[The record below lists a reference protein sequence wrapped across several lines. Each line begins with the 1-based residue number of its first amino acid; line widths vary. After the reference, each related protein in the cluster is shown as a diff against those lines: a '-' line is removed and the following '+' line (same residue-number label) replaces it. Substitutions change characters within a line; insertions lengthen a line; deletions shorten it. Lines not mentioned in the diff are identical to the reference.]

1 MLRAPKP
8 EPILCCAVLLL
19 FMSVTL
25 RIGAFSKS
33 SDARGGEDTGA
44 REVTGARE
52 TTGPGKT
59 SGPGKTTRPRED
71 TGARDDTG
79 ATKAAVR

>member
-52 TTGPGKT
+52 TTGPGK
-59 SGPGKTTRPRED
+59 SPAPGKQQAPGRHRGP
-71 TGARDDTG
+71 
-79 ATKAAVR
+79 